1 MSATPP
7 TTKTGTGAAR
17 NRKLSAFIVVGVASG
32 MLGLSFAA
40 VPLYRMFC
48 AVTGYGGTTQ
58 RVEKAPTAPGQ
69 RRLTVRFDSN
79 VGGSL
84 PWKFEAETGEITL
97 RTGETKT
104 VFYRVTNLTDHAIS
118 ATAAYNVTPDQ
129 AGAYFDKLSCF
140 CFSEQTLGPKETAE
154 WPVVFFLDPALEK
167 DEAMKDVDQLTL
179 SYTFFE
185 SKKPSRSAE
194 QSTVKSKS

>member
-1 MSATPP
+1 MNAPAPQGKS
-7 TTKTGTGAAR
+7 AR
-17 NRKLSAFIVVGVASG
+17 NKRVSAVVTVGVAG
-32 MLGLSFAA
+32 LMLGLSFAA

-58 RVEKAPTAPGQ
+58 RAHVAPAKPGE
-69 RRLTVRFDSN
+69 RVLTVRFDSN
-79 VGGSL
+79 VGGNL
-84 PWKFEAETGEITL
+84 PWAFEPETKEITL

-104 VFYRVTNLTDHAIS
+104 VFYRVTNRTDRTIS

-129 AGAYFDKLSCF
+129 AGSYFDKLSCF
-140 CFSEQTLGPKETAE
+140 CFSEQTLGPKESAE

-167 DEAMKDVDQLTL
+167 DEAMKGVEQITL

-185 SKKPSRSAE
+185 SKKPARSAE
-194 QSTVKSKS
+194 QAQPKSRI

>member
-1 MSATPP
+1 MNAPAP
-7 TTKTGTGAAR
+7 QTGSTR
-17 NRKLSAFIVVGVASG
+17 SRRLSAIATVGVAG
-32 MLGLSFAA
+32 LMLGLSFAA

-58 RVEKAPTAPGQ
+58 RAHVAPAKPGE
-69 RRLTVRFDSN
+69 RVMTVRFDSN
-79 VGGSL
+79 VGGNL
-84 PWKFEAETGEITL
+84 PWAFEPETKEITL

-129 AGAYFDKLSCF
+129 AGGYFDKLSCF
-140 CFSEQTLGPKETAE
+140 CFSEQTLGPKESAE

-167 DEAMKDVDQLTL
+167 DEAMKGVEQITL

-185 SKKPSRSAE
+185 SKKPARSAE
-194 QSTVKSKS
+194 QAQPKSRI

>member
-1 MSATPP
+1 MGDGKPTADATRSRRLPALA
-7 TTKTGTGAAR
+7 T
-17 NRKLSAFIVVGVASG
+17 VGVAAT

-58 RVEKAPTAPGQ
+58 RAHEAPTAPGQ
-69 RRLTVRFDSN
+69 RTLTVRFDSN
-79 VGGSL
+79 LGGNL
-84 PWKFEAETGEITL
+84 PWSFEAETKEITL

-104 VFYRVTNLTDHAIS
+104 VFYKVTNRTDRTIS

-129 AGAYFDKLSCF
+129 AGGYFDKLSCF
-140 CFSEQTLGPKETAE
+140 CFTEQTLGPKESAE

-167 DEAMKDVDQLTL
+167 DEAMKKVDQLTL

-185 SKKPSRSAE
+185 SKKPARSAE
-194 QSTVKSKS
+194 QAAPKSRI

>member
-1 MSATPP
+1 MRDAKP
-7 TTKTGTGAAR
+7 TTDATRSRRLPALLT
-17 NRKLSAFIVVGVASG
+17 VGVAAT

-58 RVEKAPTAPGQ
+58 RAHEAPARPGD
-69 RRLTVRFDSN
+69 RVLTVRFDSN
-79 VGGSL
+79 LGGNL
-84 PWKFEAETGEITL
+84 PWDFEPETKQITL

-104 VFYRVTNLTDHAIS
+104 VFYKVTNRSDRTIS

-129 AGAYFDKLSCF
+129 AGGYFDKLSCF
-140 CFSEQTLGPKETAE
+140 CFTEQTLGPKESAE

-167 DEAMKDVDQLTL
+167 DEAMKRVDQLTL

-185 SKKPSRSAE
+185 SKKPARSAE
-194 QSTVKSKS
+194 QTAPKSRI

>member
-1 MSATPP
+1 MSDSAQPQ
-7 TTKTGTGAAR
+7 KTQRSRRLPALLT
-17 NRKLSAFIVVGVASG
+17 VGVAAT

-58 RVEKAPTAPGQ
+58 RAHAAPAKPGE
-69 RRLTVRFDSN
+69 RVLTVRFDSN
-79 VGGSL
+79 VGGNL
-84 PWKFEAETGEITL
+84 PWSFEPETKQITL

-104 VFYRVTNLTDHAIS
+104 VFYRVANLTDRTIS

-129 AGAYFDKLSCF
+129 AGSYFDKLSCF
-140 CFSEQTLGPKETAE
+140 CFSEQTLGPKESAE

-167 DEAMKDVDQLTL
+167 DVAMQQVDQLTL

-185 SKKPSRSAE
+185 SKKPARSAE
-194 QSTVKSKS
+194 RTAPKSRL

>member
-1 MSATPP
+1 MNAPAP
-7 TTKTGTGAAR
+7 QTGSTR
-17 NRKLSAFIVVGVASG
+17 SRRLSAIATVGVAG
-32 MLGLSFAA
+32 LMLGLSFAA

-58 RVEKAPTAPGQ
+58 RAHVAPAKPGE
-69 RRLTVRFDSN
+69 RVMTVRFDSN
-79 VGGSL
+79 VGGNL
-84 PWKFEAETGEITL
+84 PWAFEPETKEITL

-129 AGAYFDKLSCF
+129 AGGYFDKLSCF
-140 CFSEQTLGPKETAE
+140 CFSEQTLGPKESAE

-167 DEAMKDVDQLTL
+167 DEAMKQVEQITL

-185 SKKPSRSAE
+185 SKKPARSAE
-194 QSTVKSKS
+194 QAAPKSRI

>member
-1 MSATPP
+1 MNSTAPRPP
-7 TTKTGTGAAR
+7 APR
-17 NRKLSAFIVVGVASG
+17 NRRTPALITAGVAAL

-58 RVEKAPTAPGQ
+58 RAHAAPAKPGE
-69 RRLTVRFDSN
+69 RVLTVRFDSN
-79 VGGSL
+79 VGGAL
-84 PWKFEAETGEITL
+84 PWAFEPETKQITL

-104 VFYRVTNLTDHAIS
+104 VFYRVTNLTGHAVS

-129 AGAYFDKLSCF
+129 AGGYFDKLSCF
-140 CFSEQTLGPKETAE
+140 CFSEQTLGPHETAE

-167 DEAMKDVDQLTL
+167 DASMKQVEQITL

-185 SKKPSRSAE
+185 SKKPARSAE
-194 QSTVKSKS
+194 QTAPKSRI